1 MNMLVRAKQSKT
13 NMRLIKFII
22 CFILIFNLNN
32 RVEALSGV
40 GPVKFDEVAIN
51 HFFAYLRGDGN
62 SKGEIGKKKGS
73 PLAFAINPQGT
84 MSHYYY
90 CPTKYGSGGC
100 VSADT
105 IAVSECTKKSK
116 ARGGGKCKLFARG
129 YKIVWGGANI
139 KLSRKFDEEIV
150 RTIFNKNGWIK
161 SFGGDW
167 SDKYIAKV
175 KHNESGD
182 EFKAM
187 SSTEKKA
194 KELATENCQ
203 SKYKNGCFL
212 YSIKHKGE
220 TKTFANKEDTGQDT
234 VKKLQDIK
242 KMLDEGLV
250 TEAEFK
256 KLKEEILN

>member
-1 MNMLVRAKQSKT
+1 
-13 NMRLIKFII
+13 MRLIKFII
-22 CFILIFNLNN
+22 CFILIFNLNK

-90 CPTKYGSGGC
+90 CPTKYGSEGC

-139 KLSRKFDEEIV
+139 KLSRKFDEQVV
-150 RTIFNKNGWIK
+150 RTVFQQNGWY
-161 SFGGDW
+161 GDTT
-167 SDKYIAKV
+167 
-175 KHNESGD
+175 
-182 EFKAM
+182 
-187 SSTEKKA
+187 TEKKP
-194 KELATENCQ
+194 KIT
-203 SKYKNGCFL
+203 KK
-212 YSIKHKGE
+212 KE
-220 TKTFANKEDTGQDT
+220 TKPKISKKNNTVEQLKE
-234 VKKLQDIK
+234 IK
-242 KMLDEGLV
+242 KMLDEDLI